1 MVFYYYTEYMERK
14 CKQISR
20 QLKRDYTG
28 NVTLMDMKGLSLCTH
43 LHPKAIAIFKVGVDV
58 NSEDRHLYCP
68 TRITIPNPVSVCM
81 W

>member
-1 MVFYYYTEYMERK
+1 MVFYYYTEYIERK
-14 CKQISR
+14 CSQISR
-20 QLKRDYTG
+20 QRKRDYTG

-58 NSEDRHLYCP
+58 PWKSRHLYCP
-68 TRITIPNPVSVCM
+68 TPITIPNLVSVYM